1 MIARPLRVA
10 AVVAHALVAMAP
22 ARAQDP
28 GPVLP
33 VGTSLSVRLL
43 DSVVGDRAMIGR
55 RIRARV
61 IAPVFVEAR
70 IALVSG
76 ATLSG
81 RIADAGV
88 DVTRGRRHYVD
99 IAFDS
104 LIAIGDSAIPAH
116 AAVFAVPNARD
127 TVDSAGRI
135 EGPERPGVLH
145 SKESWAALV
154 LGLAEPLAGAVFFTA
169 FQGEEVERHRRIAYA
184 PGVELTARLVA
195 PLALRAWETVAP
207 IPKVSTE
214 ALEVLERA
222 PFRAVT
228 AGGHRPADVVTI
240 ALVGS
245 PAEVASAFATA
256 GWTEAAAS
264 SLRADIATL
273 WAAARAL
280 GYGAQP
286 VSTLEIDGAP
296 PRFVFEKVVNSMARR
311 DHIRIWQWGGAVGG
325 RELWLVTATRDNG
338 VRFSR
343 AQRSF
348 THRVNPDVDAER
360 EKVLNDLLA
369 AGVVNGSSYLV
380 RRAPAEP
387 VMFNDGQSHVQSDW
401 RLAVVELARRQ

>member
-1 MIARPLRVA
+1 MITRRLGIA
-10 AVVAHALVAMAP
+10 AVVALALVAEAP
-22 ARAQDP
+22 ARAQGP
-28 GPVLP
+28 GPFLP
-33 VGTSLSVRLL
+33 AGTSLSVRLL

-70 IALVSG
+70 IALAPG

-81 RIADAGV
+81 RIADAGIEN
-88 DVTRGRRHYVD
+88 TRGRRHYVD
-99 IAFDS
+99 IVFDS
-104 LIAIGDSAIPAH
+104 LVAVGDSEIPVH
-116 AAVFAVPNARD
+116 AAVVAVPNARD
-127 TVDSAGRI
+127 TVDAAGRI
-135 EGPERPGVLH
+135 AGPERPGVLH

-184 PGVELTARLVA
+184 PGVEMTVQLVA
-195 PLALRAWETVAP
+195 PLALRAWENVAP
-207 IPKVSTE
+207 IPKVSVDV
-214 ALEVLERA
+214 LEVFERA
-222 PFRAVT
+222 PFRAVM
-228 AGGHRPADVVTI
+228 ANEQRPADVVTI
-240 ALVGS
+240 ALAGS
-245 PAEVASAFATA
+245 PTEVASAFAAA

-264 SLRADIATL
+264 SLRADVATL

-286 VSTLEIDGAP
+286 ISTLEIDGAP
-296 PRFVFEKVVNSMARR
+296 PRFAFEKVVNSMARR
-311 DHIRIWQWGGAVGG
+311 DHVRIWRWGGSVGG
-325 RELWLVTATRDNG
+325 RELWLVTATRDDD

-369 AGVVNGSSYLV
+369 AGVVNASSYIA
-380 RRAPAEP
+380 RRAPPEP
-387 VMFNDGQSHVQSDW
+387 VTFNDGESLVQSDW
-401 RLAVVELARRQ
+401 RLAVVELTPRP